1 VLLHVQGAYRGSVPA
16 AHLGCKFTRV
26 AAWLSASQHVL
37 CSGLSHDV
45 ARSGVMNGPA
55 WHAHCLEALQ
65 SRAGCIV
72 PCRLLHVCMYVCMY
86 ACLYA
91 CSIMLSPCCA
101 SPVVHPISG
110 GWPFLLYMWQ
120 RARGLCMLWRVCC
133 VCVFQ
138 DRADALGGSMHSL
151 CTH

>member
-45 ARSGVMNGPA
+45 ACSGVMNGPA

-72 PCRLLHVCMYVCMY
+72 PCRLLHVCMYVCLYVCVSVCMQHNAFTMLCKSCGASDQWRMAIPSVY
-86 ACLYA
+86 VAACKRPLY
-91 CSIMLSPCCA
+91 
-101 SPVVHPISG
+101 VV
-110 GWPFLLYMWQ
+110 
-120 RARGLCMLWRVCC
+120 ACMLCVRVS
-133 VCVFQ
+133 
-138 DRADALGGSMHSL
+138 GS
-151 CTH
+151 C